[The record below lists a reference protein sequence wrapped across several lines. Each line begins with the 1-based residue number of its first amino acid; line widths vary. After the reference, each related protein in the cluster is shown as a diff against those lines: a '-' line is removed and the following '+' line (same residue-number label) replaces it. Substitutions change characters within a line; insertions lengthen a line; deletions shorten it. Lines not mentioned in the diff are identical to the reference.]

1 MGGGLKAPALP
12 ELRAHL
18 ARCPEDVESW
28 LALAR
33 ESARRGVKTDS
44 APEALRGPLLELWRR
59 QPGERDLA
67 ALILPLFGLR
77 SDPAARGQPPSA
89 WWREQGRAASGLD
102 GAYDRRTGLP
112 LTARHAET
120 DLPMSWVPAGRFA
133 MGSLAFSTEQP
144 IHEVA
149 VDGFYL
155 GRSPVP
161 VHAFAEFT
169 GATGAR
175 PPLEWDL
182 QLEAP
187 ERPVVFVDW
196 IQAEAFCA
204 WAGGRLPREA
214 EWEWAARGDDG
225 RFFPWGDA
233 LPHVSWVNLGQAGG
247 HPERWDRYLEEVEA
261 RPSDAS
267 PFGVRDLGGNVQDW
281 CADRFR
287 EGYGEG
293 GARRNPPGPE
303 QGRLRV
309 VRGGCWQGDDASLSA
324 LRATTRR
331 AQAPG
336 LRTGA
341 CSFRLLVEV
350 PDGDQAP

>member
-1 MGGGLKAPALP
+1 MKRAPDIP
-12 ELRAHL
+12 ELQAHL
-18 ARCPEDVESW
+18 ARRPEDVQAW

-33 ESARRGVKTDS
+33 QSSRRHLAVETPP
-44 APEALRGPLLELWRR
+44 PELLGPLLELWRR
-59 QPGERDLA
+59 EPGERDLER
-67 ALILPLFGLR
+67 LVLPMLGLDR
-77 SDPAARGQPPSA
+77 EPGARGRPPSA
-89 WWREQGRAASGLD
+89 WWRQRGRVAAGSE
-102 GAYDRRTGLP
+102 GAYDTRTGLP
-112 LTARHAET
+112 LTARHRET
-120 DLPMSWVPAGRFA
+120 GLPVVWIPAGTFA
-133 MGSLAFSTEQP
+133 MGSLAFAAEQP

-161 VHAFAEFT
+161 VHAFAEYT

-175 PPLEWDL
+175 PPPEWDL

-196 IQAEAFCA
+196 EAAEAFCA

-233 LPHVSWVNLGQAGG
+233 LPHVSWVNLGRPGG
-247 HPERWDRYLEEVEA
+247 HPERWDRYLEDVEA
-261 RPSDAS
+261 RPSDTS
-267 PFGVRDLGGNVQDW
+267 PFGALDLGGNVQDW
-281 CADRFR
+281 CADWFQ
-287 EGYGEG
+287 EGYGDG
-293 GARRNPPGPE
+293 GRRRNPQGPSD
-303 QGRLRV
+303 GGLRV

-331 AQAPG
+331 AQRPAARGPSCG
-336 LRTGA
+336 
-341 CSFRLLVEV
+341 FRLLVEV
-350 PDGDQAP
+350 PGGDPAPR